1 MRSRPTAIE
10 FYQYFGFDG
19 PGPEFLLQLLVIG
32 WYNLTPTH
40 NVLFEDMM
48 SRDGVMFEV
57 ADVLQSSALP
67 SS

>member
-1 MRSRPTAIE
+1 MNRPTAME
-10 FYQYFGFDG
+10 FYRYFGFDG

-32 WYNLTPTH
+32 WYDFTPTH

-57 ADVLQSSALP
+57 ADVLQLSALRP
-67 SS
+67 S